1 MLCTEEDVTLFGT
14 DVPYR
19 KYENAMKAYL
29 AQRFSHDRWN
39 LCADIDEL
47 FDYPFFESLSLRD
60 FLGYLNAN
68 RYTAVAAQ
76 MLDMFSDIPLN
87 DLESRADDRLS
98 EKCPYYDIPAI
109 NKEEYLWSQRSNPDV
124 KMHWEASASACSA
137 RSMA

>member
-1 MLCTEEDVTLFGT
+1 
-14 DVPYR
+14 
-19 KYENAMKAYL
+19 
-29 AQRFSHDRWN
+29 
-39 LCADIDEL
+39 
-47 FDYPFFESLSLRD
+47 
-60 FLGYLNAN
+60 
-68 RYTAVAAQ
+68 